1 MTTTLGQLIADLYD
15 VFEERAHDPELA
27 VLATAAVVNDVL
39 CQSAR
44 RGKPARTRAEAR
56 ELTGHAPI

>member
-27 VLATAAVVNDVL
+27 VLATAAVVNDML
-39 CQSAR
+39 CQTAR
-44 RGKPARTRAEAR
+44 RGRPARSRAQGG
-56 ELTGHAPI
+56 ELTVQSLI

>member
-39 CQSAR
+39 SQTAR
-44 RGKPARTRAEAR
+44 RGKPARRAQ
-56 ELTGHAPI
+56 APR

>member
-15 VFEERAHDPELA
+15 AFEERAHDPELA

-39 CQSAR
+39 SESAR
-44 RGKPARTRAEAR
+44 RGRSARPQVPEIT
-56 ELTGHAPI
+56 LTAMI